1 MGVSQAGKLI
11 LNALKKTWEHMTML
25 VILNMAWFFLVF
37 APLFLDS
44 LTKGPDLANL
54 ICTGLSVL
62 LFGPVSAATHCMIS
76 RVIGEGELSAGE
88 FFKALKRFFWRSEL
102 LFFAWLLI
110 LLIIVYAF
118 TSTGNQDALL
128 MRIINGI
135 CLYLALV
142 WFLLFQYLFPFLVQQ
157 DTSVWLVLKRSTIL
171 MFDNLLVSLMMLLL
185 SGLLTFVSLML
196 AIPLVIL
203 WFAMISLMQN
213 YVTMELLKKYGSAH
227 SNNLD

>member
-1 MGVSQAGKLI
+1 
-11 LNALKKTWEHMTML
+11 
-25 VILNMAWFFLVF
+25 
-37 APLFLDS
+37 
-44 LTKGPDLANL
+44 
-54 ICTGLSVL
+54 
-62 LFGPVSAATHCMIS
+62 
-76 RVIGEGELSAGE
+76 
-88 FFKALKRFFWRSEL
+88 
-102 LFFAWLLI
+102 LLI

-196 AIPLVIL
+196 VIPLVIL

-227 SNNLD
+227 SNDLD